1 MLVLIYKLQILIKV
15 CMQTEISLL
24 KESNII
30 LIGSITRQ
38 LDLELDAGKVFQGSD
53 PKFDL
58 KYE

>member
-1 MLVLIYKLQILIKV
+1 MLIKL
-15 CMQTEISLL
+15 CMRTEISLL